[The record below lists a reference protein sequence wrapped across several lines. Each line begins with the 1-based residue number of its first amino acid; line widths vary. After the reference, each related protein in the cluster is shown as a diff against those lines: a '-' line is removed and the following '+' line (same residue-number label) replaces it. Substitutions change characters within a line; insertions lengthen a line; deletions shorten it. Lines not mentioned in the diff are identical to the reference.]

1 MLEVNNNEVDLTR
14 GDTAK
19 LKVNLRLKSTKQP
32 YTMQEGE
39 TLTLT
44 VKKSSTRR
52 DYCFQ
57 KVIKKDEIFHIKP
70 EDTENLDCGVYVYD
84 VELRTTEGDKYT
96 IFKKKPFRISEGVT
110 EH

>member
-1 MLEVNNNEVDLTR
+1 MLEVINNEVELTK

-44 VKKSSTRR
+44 VKRSSNRR
-52 DYCFQ
+52 DYCIQ
-57 KVIKKDEIFHIKP
+57 KTIKENEIFHIKP
-70 EDTENLDCGVYVYD
+70 EDTEDLDCGVYVYD
-84 VELRTTEGDKYT
+84 VELRTKEGDKYT
-96 IFKKKPFRISEGVT
+96 VFKAKPFKISEGVT
-110 EH
+110 